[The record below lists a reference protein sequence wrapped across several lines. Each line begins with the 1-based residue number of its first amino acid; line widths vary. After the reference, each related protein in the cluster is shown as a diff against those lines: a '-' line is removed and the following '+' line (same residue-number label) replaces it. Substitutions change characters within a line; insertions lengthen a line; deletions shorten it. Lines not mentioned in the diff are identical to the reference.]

1 MVRAMISPAWKGIAL
16 AAAIALPASA
26 APVELVLAP
35 GGGFDVDYFFST
47 GQSTTG
53 RDELSGHILAELV
66 LDDADRPT
74 TFFLTGGRIAHA
86 DSTIEILLNTSFL
99 GNTKV
104 QTIVQGTA
112 SLPQTQAG
120 SGVVDPDTGVIANFG
135 HRLITNEGTLTTRY
149 LLGNTILDQSTRNLA
164 TQPDNS
170 PLVGTTTLIPTL
182 LAETGWW
189 KRCHIQLVH
198 VRDEGRSA
206 PVSGVPGVPTGTT
219 YTVYEQGGFTANG
232 EALFPGDDFI
242 AWSDSTRGTTPRDL
256 DDLDPSSGQPLLV
269 MYALDA
275 APGPWQV
282 PVEFRPASS
291 EILLHLPATGLRAP
305 VKWEYWTGTATD
317 SWQPLAGTPQSG
329 GITPFGS
336 AGTLTLPLPPGT
348 RGFVR
353 ASVPTP
359 N

>member
-1 MVRAMISPAWKGIAL
+1 MVRAMISPGWKGIA
-16 AAAIALPASA
+16 IASLLTIPAPA
-26 APVELVLAP
+26 APVHLTLEP
-35 GGGFDVDYFFST
+35 GAGFDVDYAFNT
-47 GQSTTG
+47 GQATTG
-53 RDELSGHILAELV
+53 RDDLSGHILADLV

-86 DSTIEILLNTSFL
+86 DSTVEILLNTSFL

-120 SGVVDPDTGVIANFG
+120 SGVVDPDTGIIANFG

-149 LLGNTILDQSTRNLA
+149 LLGTTVLDQSTRNLA

-170 PLVGTTTLIPTL
+170 PLVGTTTITPTL
-182 LAETGWW
+182 LAESGWW
-189 KRCHIQLVH
+189 KRCHIEMVH
-198 VRDEGRSA
+198 YRDEGRSA

-219 YTVYEQGGFTANG
+219 YLIYEEGGFTAIG
-232 EALFPGDDFI
+232 EALFPGDDFTTW
-242 AWSDSTRGTTPRDL
+242 AQSTRGILPRAL
-256 DDLDPSSGQPLLV
+256 DDRDPASGQPLLV
-269 MYALDA
+269 MYALA
-275 APGPWQV
+275 AGPGPWQV
-282 PVEFRPASS
+282 PVEFRTSTS
-291 EILLHLPATGLRAP
+291 EILLHLPATGLLAP
-305 VKWEYWTGTATD
+305 VKWEFWSGNPSD
-317 SWQPLAGTPQSG
+317 SWQPLAGTPQPG

-336 AGTLTLPLPPGT
+336 AGTTTVPLPPGT